1 MGVRKS
7 LPIAV
12 WIAGGVVTALAAISV
27 SSGCGGVTKTLTG
40 GQAIAF
46 SSAVRAEEKARTIP
60 TLPERRAALQKAYE
74 KYIEVITTDPNGSFT
89 NRARYQA
96 AQIKKELPV
105 PGGANYDE
113 ADALLQQIIQ
123 SSPSGYRAGLARS
136 ESAAIRKNRQT
147 IQQAQRI
154 FDNTPEDATDKMRAD
169 AIDALYEVAG
179 SFEVLRDYDSAIAR
193 NREIVALCS
202 KWSKAENDEF
212 YRKAARSQFQIGNI
226 YFYRL
231 YNYEAGWP
239 EYAAVYEMFPK
250 SFEADQAGTLLKKA
264 KNALD
269 SIHQDQEYIRGKRK
283 EKASEYIKAGRRVN
297 PNELYGIYAEQVAQ
311 TYLNIAQTWE
321 RDPLRNLPNA
331 IDNYRLLVDELWNQ
345 AFLASDGLFQIGRL
359 YQDNGEYEQAI
370 AAYDELFERF
380 PQSFRRGEAVYNQAV
395 CYETMREFDTA
406 YRQYKAAA
414 SLGDETSFYRA
425 AEQKV
430 RQFEQDEDQDG
441 FMFYQEQQAGTSDK
455 DAEARP
461 GSKPFEKG

>member
-1 MGVRKS
+1 MM
-7 LPIAV
+7 L
-12 WIAGGVVTALAAISV
+12 T
-27 SSGCGGVTKTLTG
+27 SGCGKVGKTLTG
-40 GQAIAF
+40 GQAIAY
-46 SSAVRAEEKARTIP
+46 SAAARAEEKARAIT
-60 TLPERRAALQKAYE
+60 TLPERRAALQEAFD
-74 KYIEVITTDPNGSFT
+74 KYMAVITSDPNGSFA
-89 NRARYQA
+89 NRARYRA

-113 ADALLQQIIQ
+113 AIALLQQIID
-123 SSPSGYRAGLARS
+123 SSPTGYQASLARS
-136 ESAAIRKNRQT
+136 EVAAIRKNRQL
-147 IQQAQRI
+147 IRDAQRQ
-154 FDNTPEDATDKMRAD
+154 FDNTPEDASDKMRLD
-169 AIDALYEVAG
+169 AIDALYTVAA
-179 SFEVLRDYDSAIAR
+179 SYEVLGDYESAIAR
-193 NREIVALCS
+193 NREIVQLCQ
-202 KWSKAENDEF
+202 KWSKKENDEF
-212 YRKAARSQFQIGNI
+212 YRRAARSQFQIGSI

-231 YNYEAGWP
+231 YNYEQGWP
-239 EYAAVYEMFPK
+239 EFVAVYEKFPK

-269 SIHQDQEYIRGKRK
+269 SIHQDQEYIRSKRK

-297 PNELYGIYAEQVAQ
+297 PNELYGIYGEQVAQ

-331 IDNYRLLVDELWNQ
+331 IDNYRLLVEELWNQ
-345 AFLASDGLFQIGRL
+345 AFIASDAMFQIGRL
-359 YQDNGEYEQAI
+359 YQDNGEYELAI

-395 CYETMREFDTA
+395 CYETIREFETA

-430 RQFEQDEDQDG
+430 RQFEQDEDKDG

-455 DAEARP
+455 DPNSRP
-461 GSKPFEKG
+461 SSGKPLAKG